1 MSNHTY
7 SLGIDLGS
15 ISLKLVLIDERD
27 EVVFERWVRVAGQPL
42 EALERLMAE
51 CVREHA
57 GATIRSAGATGSGRG
72 LIVEAVPAKAV
83 NEISAHATASD
94 ALYPE
99 VRTIIE
105 IGGQDSKLI
114 VLDEADGQAARS
126 IGDFRMNELCAAG
139 TGAFLDQQAAR
150 LGISIDEFAAL
161 AECAAEPA
169 PIAGRCAVFA
179 KTDMTHHQQ
188 EGRPLGDIVAG
199 LNHALVRSYMANL
212 VRGRELP
219 VPIAFQGGVA
229 ANRSL
234 VDAFRKTLNVRDDDL
249 AVPKYFK
256 VMGALGAAIKSR
268 SAHDPSWP
276 IRLEDLQRVIG
287 DARAKP
293 PSREERRGGGTAPL
307 KPPRGAKVDAD
318 LRQATMEGK
327 YLGIDVGSVSVKLAL
342 VGPEG
347 IIDSDYAY
355 SDGKPVEA
363 LRRMLGTFLKRAGSD
378 GIDGVG
384 VTGSGRHFVGNLVGA
399 DAIVNEISAQARAAH
414 VICPDADTVF
424 EIGGQDAKFMR
435 LEGDR
440 AVHFSMNRVCAAGT
454 GAFLQEQAKRL
465 EVDLE
470 RDFAKLAFESGSPA
484 ELGARCTVF
493 MESDLVSHQQT
504 GCAKRD
510 IIAGLARSVV
520 LNYMEKVVAG
530 HPPGERAL
538 FLGGVA
544 ENAAVVSALEAEIGR
559 PVSTS
564 SAGKLSGA
572 IGAALAAVDEVR
584 AHGRRTPFVADV
596 ARLEFTTETCTD
608 CPNHCRVSRTPTDPP
623 RYFGGRCGKWDG
635 SASRRKGAGSSP
647 LASRRSALFDY
658 PHEGMTGIRVGI
670 PRALMAY
677 DSLPA
682 WRTFFAELGCEVV
695 LSPDTDDKV
704 LGDGMR
710 RLVVETCLPVKSFCS
725 HVAWLDGHGVDFIF
739 VPSLVITGK
748 DAHDK
753 ETAHCPYLQSLVQFA
768 RPLASTPIINPV
780 INWKLD
786 PKSEGREMAKIAPL
800 LGRSV
805 RDGRLAWKAAL
816 AAQKSFRSSLKD
828 IGRNVLNSLRDG
840 RLERAFVLMG
850 KDYNIL
856 DDRLSSGIASI
867 FESMGETVV
876 TQDMLVDDSGDYSDA
891 YRTMYWSHGKEIL
904 AAAQRARDVPNL
916 HPVLITSFGC
926 GPDSFTIRFARDI
939 IGEKPFLIL
948 EVDEH
953 SSPVGMETRIEAFID
968 SLRADRE
975 DAPKGAR
982 LAAAHVKSI
991 RRVFLP
997 NFSDHGYA
1005 FAAALK
1011 VLGFTPVLTELP
1023 DDASA
1028 RLGAKHSS
1036 SGECHP
1042 YVLMLGSYLK
1052 AASRDEDLSDACYY
1066 MPESGACRVG
1076 QFGTQMRLAA
1086 EEMGVNLPVCTRI
1099 EEIASSV
1106 GERPRLAYVKALVTY
1121 WEMMRGMD
1129 FLMQKHLEKRAYET
1143 KEGAAD
1149 AARLIGHRAIEGC
1162 IDEGRPLEGLKRASL
1177 LLDKVPIDS
1186 SQQRVKIGMTGD
1198 YYTRICDY
1206 SNGGI
1211 FREIERLGGQI
1222 MLPPTM
1228 SDFVKYDSRQK
1239 PLAAL
1244 RHGSASDFAVSL
1256 AVRGLVDSR
1265 ERRVREIFGSD
1276 LDYGVPLDYN
1286 RAKRLIAPYMDMRLP
1301 AGLTGSVAAI
1311 MEQIAAGADGI
1322 VSAITF
1328 HCNYGLS
1335 VGSVLSMID
1344 RDYPD
1349 IPKITLIFEGL
1360 KPNHNR
1366 LRLEAFMER
1375 VHEKAQKRRGR
1386 C

>member
-1 MSNHTY
+1 
-7 SLGIDLGS
+7 
-15 ISLKLVLIDERD
+15 
-27 EVVFERWVRVAGQPL
+27 
-42 EALERLMAE
+42 
-51 CVREHA
+51 
-57 GATIRSAGATGSGRG
+57 
-72 LIVEAVPAKAV
+72 
-83 NEISAHATASD
+83 
-94 ALYPE
+94 
-99 VRTIIE
+99 
-105 IGGQDSKLI
+105 
-114 VLDEADGQAARS
+114 
-126 IGDFRMNELCAAG
+126 MNELCAAG
-139 TGAFLDQQAAR
+139 TGAFLDQQASR

-161 AECAAEPA
+161 AEGAAEPA

-188 EGRPLGDIVAG
+188 EGRPLCDIVAG

-219 VPIAFQGGVA
+219 IPIAFQGGVA

-234 VDAFRKTLNVRDDDL
+234 VDAFRETLKVRDDEL
-249 AVPKYFK
+249 TVPKHFK
-256 VMGALGAAIKSR
+256 VMGAVGAAIKSR
-268 SAHDPSWP
+268 SAQGSSRP
-276 IRLEDLQRVIG
+276 IRIEDLEGLIG
-287 DARAKP
+287 SARARP
-293 PSREERRGGGTAPL
+293 PSRSARRVDGATPL
-307 KPPRGAKVDAD
+307 TPPRGAKVDAN
-318 LRQATMEGK
+318 LRQAAMEGK

-347 IIDSDYAY
+347 IIDSDYTY
-355 SDGKPVEA
+355 SDGKPVDA
-363 LRRMLGTFLKRAGSD
+363 LRRMLGAFLERTGSE

-384 VTGSGRHFVGNLVGA
+384 VTGSGRHFVGRLVGA

-414 VICPDADTVF
+414 VICPEADTVF

-435 LEGDR
+435 LDGDR

-454 GAFLQEQAKRL
+454 GAFLQEQSKRL

-470 RDFAKLAFESGSPA
+470 SDFAGLAFESENPA
-484 ELGARCTVF
+484 ALGARCTVF
-493 MESDLVSHQQT
+493 MESDLVSHQQM
-504 GCAKRD
+504 GFAKRD
-510 IIAGLARSVV
+510 IVAGLAKSVV

-544 ENAAVVSALEAEIGR
+544 ENAAVVSALEAEIGG
-559 PVSTS
+559 PISTS
-564 SAGKLSGA
+564 STGKLSGA
-572 IGAALAAVDEVR
+572 IGAALFASDE
-584 AHGRRTPFVADV
+584 AKAGGRRSPFSAEL
-596 ARLEFTTETCTD
+596 AKLEFTTETCID

-635 SASRRKGAGSSP
+635 RVSRRETAGNSP
-647 LASRRSALFDY
+647 LALRRSALFAS
-658 PHEGMTGIRVGI
+658 PREGKRGIRVGI

-695 LSPDTDDKV
+695 LSPDTDDKI
-704 LGDGMR
+704 LGEGIR

-725 HVAWLDGHGVDFIF
+725 HVAWLDGQGVDFIF
-739 VPSLVITGK
+739 VPSLVITARDVHG
-748 DAHDK
+748 K
-753 ETAHCPYLQSLVQFA
+753 ETAHCPYIQSLVQFA
-768 RPLASTPIINPV
+768 RPLARTPIINPV

-786 PKSEGREMAKIAPL
+786 PRSEEREMAAIAPM
-800 LGRSV
+800 LGRNV
-805 RDGRLAWKAAL
+805 REGSRAWKVAL
-816 AAQKSFRSSLKD
+816 ETQRSFRSSLKD
-828 IGRNVLNSLRDG
+828 IGRGVLESLRDG
-840 RLERAFVLMG
+840 GLDRAFVLMG

-876 TQDMLVDDSGDYSDA
+876 TQDMLVDDTGDYSDA

-904 AAAQRARDVPNL
+904 AAAERTRGTPNL

-926 GPDSFTIRFARDI
+926 GPDSFTIRFAKDI

-975 DAPKGAR
+975 DAPKQAR
-982 LAAAHVKSI
+982 TAAVQVKAI

-1011 VLGFTPVLTELP
+1011 VLGFTPVLTGLP

-1028 RLGAKHSS
+1028 RLGAKYSS
-1036 SGECHP
+1036 AGECHP
-1042 YVLMLGSYLK
+1042 YVLMLGDYLK

-1086 EEMGVNLPVCTRI
+1086 EEMGVNLPVCTRV

-1106 GERPRLAYVKALVTY
+1106 GKRPRLSYIKALVTY
-1121 WEMMRGMD
+1121 WEMMRGTD

-1143 KEGAAD
+1143 REGAAD
-1149 AARLIGHRAIEGC
+1149 AARSIGHGAIEEC
-1162 IDEGRPLEGLKRASL
+1162 IDEGRPLDGLRQANR
-1177 LLDKVPIDS
+1177 LLDKVPIDM
-1186 SQQRVKIGMTGD
+1186 SQQRVKIGITGD

-1206 SNGGI
+1206 SNGDI
-1211 FREIERLGGQI
+1211 FRDIEKLGGQI

-1244 RHGSASDFAVSL
+1244 RHRSAADFAVSV
-1256 AVRGLVDSR
+1256 AVRGLVDQK
-1265 ERRVREIFGSD
+1265 EKRVREIFGSD

-1286 RAKRLIAPYMDMRLP
+1286 RAKELIAPYMDMRLP
-1301 AGLTGSVAAI
+1301 AGITGSVAAI

-1328 HCNYGLS
+1328 HCNYGLA

-1344 RDYPD
+1344 RDHPD